1 MPRRTSKASPAPATA
16 SKKPRT
22 RGVNLKDLG
31 KAIAPD
37 ALAEGLGNLAE
48 DVPLATPPG
57 ESDPTYNRW
66 RYGRRAL
73 EVVRVAA
80 AGGDPAMAKGLIA
93 ELAQKVGVPMGGGVE
108 DVVCDRLRDFLAD
121 LKVENKPELHTLR
134 LSLLAAVCDTDDTE
148 RWDNKAGV
156 IRQKGYA
163 HQSLHSVAVRL
174 GVKDEAMYKAKR
186 RRLSWEGGMP
196 WLASV
201 QPQATNTRSVP
212 FPASAP
218 SARPR
223 SGTSAPT

>member
-1 MPRRTSKASPAPATA
+1 MPRRTSKASPAPATS

-37 ALAEGLGNLAE
+37 ALAEALGNLAE

-73 EVVRVAA
+73 EVVLVAA

-108 DVVCDRLRDFLAD
+108 AVMCDRLRDFLAD
-121 LKVENKPELHTLR
+121 LKVENKPEAHTLR
-134 LSLLAAVCDTDDTE
+134 YSLLAAVCDPDDT
-148 RWDNKAGV
+148 
-156 IRQKGYA
+156 
-163 HQSLHSVAVRL
+163 
-174 GVKDEAMYKAKR
+174 
-186 RRLSWEGGMP
+186 
-196 WLASV
+196 
-201 QPQATNTRSVP
+201 
-212 FPASAP
+212 
-218 SARPR
+218 RP
-223 SGTSAPT
+223 